1 MLVKMRGLKRKL
13 TAAAEEEDRLYR
25 QMDSRVAHFR
35 ELADLNTV
43 DDVKYEAWSRQRLDR
58 LLVDYMLRHGYDSS
72 ATALADERGMQDL
85 VDVDTFVVMSKIR
98 KSLEGGSVQDA
109 LSWCNENKKELRK
122 MQSNLEFMLRCQ
134 QYIEMMRT
142 GSQTK
147 MLEAITHAKKHI
159 TPFNDTFPVEVS
171 NMAGLLAY
179 RPDTELEP
187 YASLYSA
194 SRWQK
199 LAETF
204 VEAHL
209 KLLNLPMTP
218 LLHIALSS
226 GLSALKTPAC
236 HSSQLQAQPA
246 QDQTP
251 TQNGISASP
260 STSPKHHHSS
270 HHHHHHHGTASLTTR
285 VCPICSTELNALA
298 RNVRYAHHGKS
309 RLLEHDLMLLPNG
322 RVYGKARL
330 DEYAAKS
337 GLAAGQVKDL
347 VTGEVYA
354 GGELRKVFVS

>member
-25 QMDSRVAHFR
+25 QMDSRVAHMR

-58 LLVDYMLRHGYDSS
+58 LLVDYMLRHGHNSS
-72 ATALADERGMQDL
+72 AIALADERGMRDL
-85 VDVDTFVVMSKIR
+85 VDIDTFVAMSKIR
-98 KSLEGGSVQDA
+98 KSLEDGSVQEA
-109 LSWCNENKKELRK
+109 LAWCNENKKELRK

-142 GSQTK
+142 GSQSR

-159 TPFNDTFPVEVS
+159 TPFNDTFPEEVS

-187 YASLYSA
+187 YASLYSS
-194 SRWQK
+194 SRWQR
-199 LAETF
+199 LAEAF
-204 VEAHL
+204 VDAHL
-209 KLLNLPMTP
+209 KLLNLPMSP
-218 LLHIALSS
+218 LLHIALSA

-236 HSSQLQAQPA
+236 HSSH
-246 QDQTP
+246 QDQP
-251 TQNGISASP
+251 PQETQNGVSASASATPP
-260 STSPKHHHSS
+260 SAPKHHR
-270 HHHHHHHGTASLTTR
+270 HHPHHGTASLTTR

-298 RNVRYAHHGKS
+298 RDVRYAHHGKS

-347 VTGEVYA
+347 VTGEVYEA
-354 GGELRKVFVS
+354 GELRKVYVS